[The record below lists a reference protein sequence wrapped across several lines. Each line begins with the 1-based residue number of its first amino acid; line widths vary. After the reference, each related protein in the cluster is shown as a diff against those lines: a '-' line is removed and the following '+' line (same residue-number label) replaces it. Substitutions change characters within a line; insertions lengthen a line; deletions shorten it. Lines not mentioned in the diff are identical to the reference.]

1 MEKES
6 ELERIT
12 HTYKYMSIAKCTQ
25 TFFFEQQTR
34 LLEAF
39 QIQFDALCIAQLP
52 GPICTSFCH
61 TAILKVHVLKF
72 KLACLQNSSKTVPLW
87 KDWFAEHLLLSIVN
101 TEPFVSSESSGIS
114 PCYCHA
120 TMNQRKYVKSIQPL
134 LIFYLGT
141 LSFSDHTFISINF
154 DLIFNSMFS
163 VMIFIK

>member
-1 MEKES
+1 MWRKS

-12 HTYKYMSIAKCTQ
+12 HICKYTSPAKCTQ
-25 TFFFEQQTR
+25 TFFFKQQTR

-72 KLACLQNSSKTVPLW
+72 KLGCLQNSSKTVPLW
-87 KDWFAEHLLLSIVN
+87 KYWFAEHLLLSIVN
-101 TEPFVSSESSGIS
+101 TMPFVSSESNGIS
-114 PCYCHA
+114 LCYCHVP
-120 TMNQRKYVKSIQPL
+120 MNQRKYVKSIQPL

-154 DLIFNSMFS
+154 NLIFNSMFS